1 MGFSEIKKELSK
13 LDKVQL
19 IDLISDLYRK
29 NISVK
34 EYFKFY
40 LKPDEKNLLEEY
52 KDKVR
57 EGFFPKR
64 GIQPRLSISRK
75 AINDLKKFEVSGEC
89 VADLMLHYVECGL
102 VFIYKYGDDN
112 EQMVTSMSNTF
123 EKTLELL
130 KKENLLEKFNERAK
144 DIIEE
149 TEGIGWGIGDIMA
162 ENYTEYYGN

>member
-57 EGFFPKR
+57 EGFFQKR